1 MKQVKNVRKEDA
13 VKIAYYL
20 MAVDG
25 NTDRCE
31 KAMFKQ
37 VAEGFHVDD
46 ANTWIEAVYKTDE
59 ILDNTADVK
68 IIYDNIISEVDKIL
82 STPEEDILM
91 HYNVSAN
98 LLIWNL
104 MALAIKDMDFSENEL
119 NMINHVAKSL
129 DVDSTVLAEM
139 DNAIRALYAI
149 EYEIKWLDERV
160 QDKEESAKLLD
171 KLNERL
177 SIIRE
182 SMEFYICISS
192 YNN

>member
-1 MKQVKNVRKEDA
+1 
-13 VKIAYYL
+13 
-20 MAVDG
+20 
-25 NTDRCE
+25 
-31 KAMFKQ
+31 MFKQ

-91 HYNVSAN
+91 YYNVSAN

>member
-1 MKQVKNVRKEDA
+1 M
-13 VKIAYYL
+13 Y
-20 MAVDG
+20 
-25 NTDRCE
+25 
-31 KAMFKQ
+31 
-37 VAEGFHVDD
+37 
-46 ANTWIEAVYKTDE
+46 
-59 ILDNTADVK
+59 
-68 IIYDNIISEVDKIL
+68 
-82 STPEEDILM
+82 
-91 HYNVSAN
+91 YNVSAN